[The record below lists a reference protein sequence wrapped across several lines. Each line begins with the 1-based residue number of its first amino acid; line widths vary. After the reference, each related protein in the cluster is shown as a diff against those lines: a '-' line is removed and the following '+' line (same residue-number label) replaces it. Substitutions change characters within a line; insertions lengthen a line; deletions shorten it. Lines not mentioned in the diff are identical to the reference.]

1 LVSFRKPTIVMVPLT
16 RDRLQLTIA
25 APVEYDRYTISFSS
39 KTHSLEVPGLGID
52 HKPYG
57 QRVL

>member
-1 LVSFRKPTIVMVPLT
+1 LVSFRKPTIVMVSLT
-16 RDRLQLTIA
+16 RDKLQLTIA

-39 KTHSLEVPGLGID
+39 KIHPLGVPGLGIN